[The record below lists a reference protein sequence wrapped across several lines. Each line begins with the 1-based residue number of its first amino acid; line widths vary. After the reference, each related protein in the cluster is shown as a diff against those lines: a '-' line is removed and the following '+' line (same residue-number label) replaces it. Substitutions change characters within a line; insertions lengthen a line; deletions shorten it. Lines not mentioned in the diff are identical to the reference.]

1 MATYSHIFE
10 ALDKL
15 RAFAEGQ
22 NDPRLLK
29 EVEDAEKT
37 ALKEVLKTE
46 LSNSDDSYDAVMS
59 LVYPGLQRE
68 KAND

>member
-1 MATYSHIFE
+1 MATYSLIFE

-22 NDPRLLK
+22 NDLPLLK
-29 EVEDAEKT
+29 EVEDAEKA

-46 LSNSDDSYDAVMS
+46 LSNNDASYDAVMS

-68 KAND
+68 TAND